1 MRSETQ
7 FPSSAQRKNPAV
19 IQVAIGTL
27 TSGLLPVSVRV
38 SVQAGENA
46 EMPECVHVR
55 MCLSPSLG
63 HCQTPIQPS
72 DKSNAAGRCV
82 S

>member
-7 FPSSAQRKNPAV
+7 FPSSAQRKKPAV
-19 IQVAIGTL
+19 IGVAIGTL
-27 TSGLLPVSVRV
+27 TSGLLPVSVCV

-46 EMPECVHVR
+46 DVR
-55 MCLSPSLG
+55 MCLPLSLG
-63 HCQTPIQPS
+63 HCPKPIQPS